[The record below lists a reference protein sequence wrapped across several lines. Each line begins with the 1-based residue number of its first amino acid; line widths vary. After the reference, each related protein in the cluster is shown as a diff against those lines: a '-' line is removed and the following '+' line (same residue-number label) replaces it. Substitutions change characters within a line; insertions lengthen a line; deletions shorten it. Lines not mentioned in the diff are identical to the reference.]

1 MIDQPLDPPHRLYHL
16 NYNRIFQ
23 SRIIL
28 QRKRRCTRRKHARQ
42 THRHPALTGG
52 LYRPHQSVKYNVT
65 SRHVTRGCVER
76 FFCPG
81 REKEDTWS
89 GYSLSTAPSAEP
101 GPCHAKCINSLIAPE
116 ARGYTPGATHALFSA
131 WAGGEIVCAQAF
143 GWTGDDRQHDQR
155 AFIRIL
161 KS

>member
-65 SRHVTRGCVER
+65 SRHAWLRRALLLPRTRER
-76 FFCPG
+76 RHLVRVACQPHPVQNRG
-81 REKEDTWS
+81 LVMQSASTV
-89 GYSLSTAPSAEP
+89 SLRLRHEVIHR
-101 GPCHAKCINSLIAPE
+101 GP
-116 ARGYTPGATHALFSA
+116 RTHFSA
-131 WAGGEIVCAQAF
+131 LGRAG
-143 GWTGDDRQHDQR
+143 
-155 AFIRIL
+155 
-161 KS
+161 KSFAHKPLVGRGMTDNMISVLSFES